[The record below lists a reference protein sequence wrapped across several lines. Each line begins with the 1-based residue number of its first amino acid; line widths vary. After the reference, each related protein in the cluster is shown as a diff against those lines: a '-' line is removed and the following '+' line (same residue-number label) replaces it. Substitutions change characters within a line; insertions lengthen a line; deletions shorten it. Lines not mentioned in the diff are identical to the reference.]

1 MYSVPQNEQLSILVS
16 SLGLGFLLGILYD
29 VLRALRLSVTN
40 SKIALVVS
48 DIIYFILF
56 GLITFIFILALNK
69 GEIRFY
75 IIIGELIGA
84 VFYYISLGIAVI
96 KITDKMIALLKRF
109 YSFIFKV
116 ISAPFRL
123 IKKCF
128 SKLLCRLRKFFLKT
142 EKKSSKIRKK
152 LLPKLRLY
160 VYNLFGILLAGKIN
174 LKKGGRNIGEN
185 YEEEKASKTG

>member
-1 MYSVPQNEQLSILVS
+1 MYSVPQSEQLSIFVS
-16 SLGLGFLLGILYD
+16 SLGLGFLLGVLYD
-29 VLRALRLSVTN
+29 ILRALRLSVTK
-40 SKIALVVS
+40 SKIAVVIF
-48 DIIYFILF
+48 DILYFVLF

-84 VFYYISLGIAVI
+84 IFYYISLGIAVI
-96 KITDKMIALLKRF
+96 KITDKLIALLKHF
-109 YSFIFKV
+109 YSFVFKT
-116 ISAPFRL
+116 ISVPLRL
-123 IKKCF
+123 IKKAF
-128 SKLLCRLRKFFLKT
+128 SKLFCSSRKLFMKT

-174 LKKGGRNIGEN
+174 LKKGGRNIGKN